1 MPTSD
6 ANHRAERRRE
16 RARYGGSVSIFPPE
30 IVAAVLHHM
39 NDDHLDDNLLI
50 ARAFGESQ
58 ATSSVMKSLDG
69 SGGTWAYSGPTGEHE
84 LTVPWSTEI
93 SERAEIRREIVVL
106 YDTACARLGITPR
119 PHDEGSALH

>member
-1 MPTSD
+1 
-6 ANHRAERRRE
+6 
-16 RARYGGSVSIFPPE
+16 
-30 IVAAVLHHM
+30 M
-39 NDDHLDDNLLI
+39 NNDHLDDNLLI

-69 SGGTWAYSGPTGEHE
+69 SGGTWAYSGPAGEHE

-106 YDTACARLGITPR
+106 YDAACARLGITPR
-119 PHDEGSALH
+119 AHE